1 VRVAFGTAVGVAVG
15 PAMTASAD
23 AGTNSV
29 AYWCGSEDLGV
40 KHEPVSTPFIV
51 PAPPAD
57 TVWTKAIVQ
66 GRERRRRPSPSSQRP
81 RW

>member
-40 KHEPVSTPFIV
+40 
-51 PAPPAD
+51 
-57 TVWTKAIVQ
+57 
-66 GRERRRRPSPSSQRP
+66 
-81 RW
+81 